1 MNQNFQQKT
10 DHDNV
15 NVNLMGGNVIQ
26 IKSGITINL
35 DVSVQNFI
43 CVKKNIFS
51 IFGIHL
57 KLYNPATC
65 SCKHEKNQQIL
76 FMIW

>member
-15 NVNLMGGNVIQ
+15 NVNLMEGNVIQ

-43 CVKKNIFS
+43 CEKKNIFS